1 MKPAYWIARSKILDE
16 ERYMEYARQA
26 GSAFQALSGSP
37 QMLARGGRFE
47 ILEGTKT
54 FHRHVLV
61 QYPSFDAALDFYH
74 SEAYQRA
81 ARIRLDGAGVNELV
95 IVEGI

>member
-26 GSAFQALSGSP
+26 GSAFQALPGHP

-47 ILEGTKT
+47 ILEGVKT